1 MGNDEKCLDNIRGT
15 CYTDVWTWIRP
26 QFNTGVLRAGA
37 AEMATAEPFNL
48 IRVIPA

>member
-1 MGNDEKCLDNIRGT
+1 MTKNALTILEVHAILILDMDPSTIQYR
-15 CYTDVWTWIRP
+15 
-26 QFNTGVLRAGA
+26 VLRAGA